1 MNKLLPLLMLLLPL
15 MANAQDKVSV
25 VKLKNGTQLKGVI
38 KSIDP
43 TDAVVMDIAGVET
56 TLKFDSVLSIE
67 ALDINNQ
74 TPETN
79 KQFYVE
85 KIPVEDPLKDYKG
98 FLLGKGNNVYIHH
111 SNSDENPNA
120 KYDKEGAIV
129 LRALLKKDGFWN
141 VVDNMF
147 DAHFVISYGVITT
160 NSDKANLSISSWR
173 INKVHILDSR
183 GTNESVLK
191 NNIVAQDFYNG
202 PIKSLQKKIEKGK
215 LSKKLIEDFTI
226 K

>member
-1 MNKLLPLLMLLLPL
+1 MKKLLVLLMLLLPL
-15 MANAQDKVSV
+15 MANAQDKLSV

-74 TPETN
+74 IPETN

-147 DAHFVISYGVITT
+147 DAHFVISYGVVTT
-160 NSDKANLSISSWR
+160 KSDKANLSISSWR

-191 NNIVAQDFYNG
+191 NNVVAQDFYNG

>member
-1 MNKLLPLLMLLLPL
+1 MKKLLVLLMLLLPL

-56 TLKFDSVLSIE
+56 TLKFDSVQSIE

-173 INKVHILDSR
+173 INKVYILDSR

>member
-1 MNKLLPLLMLLLPL
+1 MKKLLVLLMLLLPL
-15 MANAQDKVSV
+15 MANAQDKLSV

-74 TPETN
+74 IPETN

-147 DAHFVISYGVITT
+147 DAHFVISYGVVTT
-160 NSDKANLSISSWR
+160 KSDKANLSISSWR

>member
-1 MNKLLPLLMLLLPL
+1 MKKLLVLLMLLLPL

-147 DAHFVISYGVITT
+147 DAHFVISYGVVTT
-160 NSDKANLSISSWR
+160 KSDKANLSISSWR